1 MKKDKRTYSDRKQY
15 IIRAVHK
22 RRKKIRMMA
31 VEYKGGKCEICGY
44 DRCVEALEFHH
55 QDSAKKDFSVSSD
68 GCTRSWVRVKAELDK
83 CIMLCANC
91 HRETHAKLAAS
102 RSNA

>member
-22 RRKKIRMMA
+22 RRKKIRAMA

-44 DRCVEALEFHH
+44 DRCVDALEFHH
-55 QDSAKKDFSVSSD
+55 RNPSQKDFSVSSD
-68 GCTRSWVRVKAELDK
+68 GCTRSWARVKTELDK
-83 CIMLCANC
+83 CQMLCANC